1 MEIRSDNFI
10 DYYSI
15 YVKDIRYDLYDNLA
29 FTGDTINGLPI
40 FKRIELENNIDF
52 VNKETLER
60 LEILTRNIYSSECKA
75 MNYLNPL
82 FWVGLDKENDWIMA
96 LNSGISRDEDMWII
110 YKNGIVNCL
119 TEEYVEGE
127 FVAPKRES
135 FSCVINRIPRS
146 YISSTTNFC
155 NNVSILLDLIIDLLY
170 I

>member
-10 DYYSI
+10 DYYPI
-15 YVKDIRYDLYDNLA
+15 YAKDIGYDLYDNLA
-29 FTGDTINGLPI
+29 FTGDTINRLPI
-40 FKRIELENNIDF
+40 FKRIELENNLHFI
-52 VNKETLER
+52 NKETLER
-60 LEILTRNIYSSECKA
+60 LEILTRNIYSSECIA

-110 YKNGIVNCL
+110 DKNGILNCL
-119 TEEYVEGE
+119 TGEYVEGE

-135 FSCVINRIPRS
+135 FSCVINRVSRN

-155 NNVSILLDLIIDLLY
+155 YNVSILLDLIIDLLS